1 MSELSSEVR
10 LPATVATKRSSIG
23 SSEVV
28 AAATATTTATTTA
41 TPAAIATV
49 AMTTA
54 ATVADHLGETGVNL
68 LLGLSENGDQ
78 VTSLLGVCKMDMLVL
93 KRRFIRE
100 ETTYCQ
106 W

>member
-28 AAATATTTATTTA
+28 AAATATTTA